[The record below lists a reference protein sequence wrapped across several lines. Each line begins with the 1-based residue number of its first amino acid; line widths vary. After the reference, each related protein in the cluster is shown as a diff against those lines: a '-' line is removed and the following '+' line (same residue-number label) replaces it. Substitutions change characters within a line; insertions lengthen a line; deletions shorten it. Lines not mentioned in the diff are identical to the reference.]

1 MRPIFQKTV
10 NAKVPT
16 LVEALAVKEHL
27 LRKRV
32 CAF

>member
-1 MRPIFQKTV
+1 MRRIFQKSV
-10 NAKVPT
+10 SAKVPT
-16 LVEALAVKEHL
+16 LAEALAVKEHL